1 MDTPQVRRACFR
13 AGQPPPGQS
22 VPVLT
27 HGASPVAVQLAG
39 APHPFV
45 HSPCPPEHENPTFF
59 QGSITDE
66 LQSTSVADPLHWWL
80 QLMAFPCPGPLQ

>member
-59 QGSITDE
+59 QGSITD
-66 LQSTSVADPLHWWL
+66 LHMIFVREQVWSL
-80 QLMAFPCPGPLQ
+80 SSLH